1 MLAPKSIKCKM
12 CNNRFSNPVRKKSSI
27 VIVTCDPCRQS
38 MFSAKTI
45 RRQKRQA
52 AAQKKKPVEA
62 TKQAPKTRKVKV
74 KESTP
79 KETVKKTPQRKAK
92 ITLNSFRS

>member
-1 MLAPKSIKCKM
+1 M
-12 CNNRFSNPVRKKSSI
+12 CNTRFPNPIRKKSGI

-52 AAQKKKPVEA
+52 AAQKKKPVKT

-74 KESTP
+74 KESKP
-79 KETVKKTPQRKAK
+79 KETVKKNPQRKAK
-92 ITLNSFRS
+92 ITLDSFRS

>member
-12 CNNRFSNPVRKKSSI
+12 CNTRFPNPVRKGSGV
-27 VIVTCDPCRQS
+27 VIVTCGPCRQS

-52 AAQKKKPVEA
+52 TAQKKKAVK
-62 TKQAPKTRKVKV
+62 TTTQTTKTRKVKV
-74 KESTP
+74 KESKP
-79 KETVKKTPQRKAK
+79 KETVKKNPQRKAK
-92 ITLNSFRS
+92 ITLESFRS

>member
-12 CNNRFSNPVRKKSSI
+12 CNTRFPNPVRKKSSI
-27 VIVTCDPCRQS
+27 VIVTCEPCRQS

-52 AAQKKKPVEA
+52 AAHKKKPVKTA
-62 TKQAPKTRKVKV
+62 TQAPKTRKVKV
-74 KESTP
+74 KETKP
-79 KETVKKTPQRKAK
+79 KETVKKTAQRKAK